1 MRHTSGACQTPAPPP
16 RVHPG
21 NGAPPLPL
29 CHNDAANGE
38 RKGGDGTMPQTR
50 VPFAHVRLQALLRAV
65 RAYPELAK
73 IRLASLV
80 TVTAAVGFVMA
91 APGPVHL
98 WTLFATALGTLL
110 AAAGAMALNELL
122 EVREDAR
129 MRRTMHRP
137 LPAGTI
143 TPRHA
148 LVFGVGVAAAG
159 LGELALFANAVTALL
174 GLTVVVIYTLVYTPL
189 KRRSPLCTLAGAVC
203 GAIPPMMGWTATG
216 AALSFGAWLLA
227 GALFLW
233 QIPHFLALAWLYRED
248 YARGGF
254 RMLPVV
260 DPSGRS
266 TGGVAVLYSL
276 ALVPVG
282 VLAALGGM
290 TGWRFAAAALVL
302 GAALVALSALL
313 AARRT
318 EAVARRLFLATLAY
332 LPLLLGVMVADRA
345 ASPSGAAIALLAGL
359 R

>member
-1 MRHTSGACQTPAPPP
+1 MTA
-16 RVHPG
+16 G
-21 NGAPPLPL
+21 NAARDRPL
-29 CHNDAANGE
+29 CHNDAAIGE
-38 RKGGDGTMPQTR
+38 GKGRDCALPEAG
-50 VPFAHVRLQALLRAV
+50 VPFESGWAARALRVL

-80 TVTAAVGFVMA
+80 TATTAVGFVMA
-91 APGPVHL
+91 GPDRSR
-98 WTLFATALGTLL
+98 FAVLLPTVIGTML

-122 EVREDAR
+122 EADEDAR
-129 MRRTMHRP
+129 MRRTRHRP
-137 LPAGTI
+137 LPAGVV

-148 LVFGVGVAAAG
+148 LAFGICVAGAG
-159 LGELALFANAVTALL
+159 LGVLALFANVRTALL
-174 GLTVVVIYTLVYTPL
+174 GLAVVVVYTLVYTPL

-203 GAIPPMMGWTATG
+203 GAIPPMMGWTAAG
-216 AALSFGAWLLA
+216 ADLSFGAWLLA

-233 QIPHFLALAWLYRED
+233 QIPHFLALAWVYRED

-254 RMLPVV
+254 VMLPVV

-266 TGGVAVLYSL
+266 TGGAAVLYSL
-276 ALVPVG
+276 ALLPIG
-282 VLAALGGM
+282 VLAALGGI

-302 GAALVALSALL
+302 GAGLLGLSALL

-332 LPLLLGVMVADRA
+332 LPLLLGLMVADRA
-345 ASPSGAAIALLAGL
+345 APASRLAVALLAAG